1 MRHRASKRG
10 DTLRHT
16 ESAYVWDDVCVKT
29 EVEDITI
36 SHRASQAILDEWQ
49 VIDRNVAGTDIT
61 VFKCL

>member
-1 MRHRASKRG
+1 MW
-10 DTLRHT
+10 
-16 ESAYVWDDVCVKT
+16 EDVCVKT

-49 VIDRNVAGTDIT
+49 VIDRNVAGIDIT